1 MRPFDGSRVLLVVT
15 GGIAAYK
22 SVILMRRLI
31 EHGAEVD
38 VVMTEAAEQMVGAVT
53 FSALSGRPVKRS
65 LWEEPLAHID
75 LGRDADAIVVAP
87 ATANI
92 IAKLANGLA
101 DDLASA
107 TLLAAE
113 APILVAPA
121 MNTRMWENPATQAN
135 VEALSSAGLVLVGP
149 ASGPLAEGESG
160 PGRMEEPETIL
171 AHLGRLLEQNS
182 VLRGQRVV
190 VTAGPT
196 LAPLDPVRFVGNRS
210 SGRMGFALAASA
222 WRRGA
227 DVVLVCGP
235 TRVDPPVG
243 PRVVRVEKAEE
254 MLDALRAELDGTAVL
269 VMAAA
274 VADFRSESPRTGK
287 LKKENLAGIDIRLTA
302 GPDLLAE
309 TLKQRRAAS
318 VFTLGFALETED
330 GPANASRKLHDKGMD
345 MVALNPAGEPD
356 SGFDVVTNRVTI
368 IDRNGLVEE
377 LPLLAKH
384 EVADR
389 LLDRVEER
397 LGGGAE

>member
-1 MRPFDGSRVLLVVT
+1 MRPFDGRRVLLVVT
-15 GGIAAYK
+15 GGISAYK
-22 SVILMRRLI
+22 SVVVLRRLI
-31 EHGAEVD
+31 EYGADVEVL
-38 VVMTEAAEQMVGAVT
+38 MTEAAEQMVGAVT
-53 FSALSGRPVKRS
+53 FGALSGRPVHRG
-65 LWEEPLAHID
+65 LWEQPLAHIE

-92 IAKLANGLA
+92 LAKLATGLA

-107 TLLAAE
+107 TLLAAA

-135 VEALSSAGLVLVGP
+135 IEALTAAGIARVGP

-171 AHLGRLLEQNS
+171 THVGRLLERES
-182 VLRGQRVV
+182 VLLGHKVV

-196 LAPLDPVRFVGNRS
+196 LAPLDPVRFLGNRS

-227 DVVLVCGP
+227 EVVVVCGP
-235 TRVDPPVG
+235 TSVDPPVG
-243 PRVVRVEKAEE
+243 PRVVRVERADE
-254 MLDALRAELDGTAVL
+254 MLEALRAELDGAAVL
-269 VMAAA
+269 AMAAA
-274 VADFRSESPRTGK
+274 VADFRAGSPSDGK
-287 LKKENLAGIDIRLTA
+287 LKKDDGPGLDLKLET
-302 GPDLLAE
+302 GPDLLVE
-309 TLKQRRAAS
+309 TLEQRRANS

-330 GPANASRKLHDKGMD
+330 GEANARRKLRDKGMD

-356 SGFDVVTNRVTI
+356 AGFDVDTNRVTI
-368 IDRNGLVEE
+368 IESNDLTEE

-389 LLDRVEER
+389 LLDRIEER
-397 LGGGAE
+397 LGGATG

>member
-1 MRPFDGSRVLLVVT
+1 VT
-15 GGIAAYK
+15 GGISAYK
-22 SVILMRRLI
+22 SVVLLRRLI
-31 EHGAEVD
+31 EHGADVEVL
-38 VVMTEAAEQMVGAVT
+38 MTEAAEQMVGAVT
-53 FSALSGRPVKRS
+53 FGALSGKPVHRG
-65 LWEEPLAHID
+65 LWEQPLAHIE

-92 IAKLANGLA
+92 LAKLATGLA

-107 TLLAAE
+107 TLLAAA

-135 VEALSSAGLVLVGP
+135 VEALTAAGVERVGP

-171 AHLGRLLEQNS
+171 AHVGRLLERES
-182 VLRGQRVV
+182 VLRDHKVV

-196 LAPLDPVRFVGNRS
+196 LAPLDPVRFLGNRS
-210 SGRMGFALAASA
+210 SGRMGFAIAASA

-227 DVVLVCGP
+227 EVVLLCGP
-235 TRVDPPVG
+235 TSVDPPVG
-243 PRVVRVEKAEE
+243 PRVVRVERADE
-254 MLDALRAELDGTAVL
+254 MLAALRAELDGAAVL
-269 VMAAA
+269 AMAAA
-274 VADFRSESPRTGK
+274 VADFRAESLSDGK
-287 LKKENLAGIDIRLTA
+287 LKKEDGPGLDLKLET
-302 GPDLLAE
+302 GPDLLVE
-309 TLKQRRAAS
+309 TLKQRRANS

-330 GPANASRKLHDKGMD
+330 GEANARRKLRDKGMD

-356 SGFDVVTNRVTI
+356 AGFDVDTNRVTI
-368 IDRNGLVEE
+368 IESNDLTEE

-389 LLDRVEER
+389 LLDRIEER
-397 LGGGAE
+397 LDGATG

>member
-1 MRPFDGSRVLLVVT
+1 
-15 GGIAAYK
+15 
-22 SVILMRRLI
+22 
-31 EHGAEVD
+31 
-38 VVMTEAAEQMVGAVT
+38 
-53 FSALSGRPVKRS
+53 
-65 LWEEPLAHID
+65 
-75 LGRDADAIVVAP
+75 
-87 ATANI
+87 
-92 IAKLANGLA
+92 
-101 DDLASA
+101 
-107 TLLAAE
+107 
-113 APILVAPA
+113 
-121 MNTRMWENPATQAN
+121 
-135 VEALSSAGLVLVGP
+135 
-149 ASGPLAEGESG
+149 
-160 PGRMEEPETIL
+160 
-171 AHLGRLLEQNS
+171 
-182 VLRGQRVV
+182 
-190 VTAGPT
+190 
-196 LAPLDPVRFVGNRS
+196 
-210 SGRMGFALAASA
+210 
-222 WRRGA
+222 
-227 DVVLVCGP
+227 
-235 TRVDPPVG
+235 
-243 PRVVRVEKAEE
+243 
-254 MLDALRAELDGTAVL
+254 LDGTAVL